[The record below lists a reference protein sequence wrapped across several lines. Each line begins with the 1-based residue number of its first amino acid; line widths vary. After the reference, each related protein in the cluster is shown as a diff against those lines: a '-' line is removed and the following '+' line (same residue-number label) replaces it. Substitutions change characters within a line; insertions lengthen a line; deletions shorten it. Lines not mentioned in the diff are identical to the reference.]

1 LGHLVPV
8 AEKELSGDGHFV
20 CGGSDRGGHWIFLGL
35 DFSLGVVRFGE
46 INLTQT
52 IAEVNIFFQ

>member
-1 LGHLVPV
+1 LGHLVPFR
-8 AEKELSGDGHFV
+8 KEELGGDGDLV
-20 CGGSDRGGHWIFLGL
+20 CGGSDRGCHWIFLGL